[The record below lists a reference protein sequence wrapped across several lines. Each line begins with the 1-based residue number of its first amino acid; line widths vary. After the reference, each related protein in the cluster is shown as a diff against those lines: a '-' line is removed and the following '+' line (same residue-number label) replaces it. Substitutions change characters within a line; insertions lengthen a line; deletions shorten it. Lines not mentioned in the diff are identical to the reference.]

1 MFRFFL
7 IIIICNHNLDIVEME
22 EEAPAV
28 SVNNLRLMYQGCMN
42 TVAIEAQGLDRV
54 LSQVG
59 NPASGW
65 PMIQDG
71 WTGER

>member
-1 MFRFFL
+1 
-7 IIIICNHNLDIVEME
+7 ME